1 MSNSLQELLNLNSW
15 FKPLSSKESFKENM
29 SVQGTAQSI
38 ALDMLNEN
46 AKSLGTKPVSV
57 GTPILQQEPK
67 GLNKVVIPATYDP
80 NNKMNVLME
89 NANTTG
95 IENGAWD
102 IYTTLSS
109 TKDMKGLRMG
119 LNDSFCECSASN
131 PEQMQEQCSNLTE
144 YNCKRVG
151 CCVFT
156 SANKCVAGNQ
166 NGPSNAILPVDYYYY
181 KNKCYGNNCPS
192 NTCK

>member
-15 FKPLSSKESFKENM
+15 FKPTPTKESFKENM
-29 SVQGTAQSI
+29 GVQGTIQSA

-46 AKSLGTKPVSV
+46 AEGLGTKPVSV
-57 GTPILQQEPK
+57 GTPILQQEPE

-95 IENGAWD
+95 IEGGAWD
-102 IYTTLSS
+102 IYTTLTS

-119 LNDSFCECSASN
+119 LNDSFCECSSSN
-131 PEQMQEQCSNLTE
+131 AEQMQQQCSNLTE

-156 SANKCVAGNQ
+156 SDNKCVAGNEQ
-166 NGPSNAILPVDYYYY
+166 GPSDSLLSVDYYYY
-181 KNKCYGNNCPS
+181 KNKCYGNNCPK
-192 NTCK
+192 NTC